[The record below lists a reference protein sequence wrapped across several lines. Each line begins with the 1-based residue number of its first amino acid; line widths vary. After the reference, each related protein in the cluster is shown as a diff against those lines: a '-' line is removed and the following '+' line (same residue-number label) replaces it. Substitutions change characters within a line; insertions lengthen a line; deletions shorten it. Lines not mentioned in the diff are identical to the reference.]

1 MKWMRGYGTKLV
13 WNLGFRIKIIQSNHP
28 IIQYKRQTCPKRL
41 QTNLPKWVVTK
52 QQNCMT
58 KLGLCFGPRNSV
70 MSTFN
75 APSNRNEA
83 VLNSWK
89 EGERWKDVCKL
100 LTPSKNTPRFTC
112 CWNEAQW
119 GDDLGN
125 QPVQVGVSW
134 TLDVQVPAANI
145 VEGLVVLKKMRTRS
159 MRGKRAITTTTTRRR
174 RRTTTTT
181 RRTTTYIHVYIYIYT
196 QLATESVRRVAY
208 MMVTSVCSKREWT
221 HLTLADS
228 WWKPLTGNSFES
240 YIWMF
245 DLHPEHPE
253 LSCSKT
259 KTCRGAVLCY
269 RALPPRWP
277 PVGSTTLW
285 KRSCSSCRN
294 PRTNAPTSGSPDQIQ
309 CHHRKHCT
317 RRTLANLG
325 LQLVR
330 RAQNHAHR
338 KRNNTVHWKNMKN
351 YFLYLIRLQYVVVW
365 ISQTKI

>member
-1 MKWMRGYGTKLV
+1 
-13 WNLGFRIKIIQSNHP
+13 
-28 IIQYKRQTCPKRL
+28 
-41 QTNLPKWVVTK
+41 
-52 QQNCMT
+52 
-58 KLGLCFGPRNSV
+58 
-70 MSTFN
+70 
-75 APSNRNEA
+75 
-83 VLNSWK
+83 
-89 EGERWKDVCKL
+89 
-100 LTPSKNTPRFTC
+100 
-112 CWNEAQW
+112 
-119 GDDLGN
+119 
-125 QPVQVGVSW
+125 
-134 TLDVQVPAANI
+134 
-145 VEGLVVLKKMRTRS
+145 
-159 MRGKRAITTTTTRRR
+159 
-174 RRTTTTT
+174 
-181 RRTTTYIHVYIYIYT
+181 
-196 QLATESVRRVAY
+196 
-208 MMVTSVCSKREWT
+208 MVTSVCSKREWT

-365 ISQTKI
+365 ISQTKIFHASFCTKASNQCSYQPTFWFCPRQGPQSLFRWCSVREQNY

>member
-1 MKWMRGYGTKLV
+1 MLLERGSMRRWSGQSTCSSWCKLDA
-13 WNLGFRIKIIQSNHP
+13 R
-28 IIQYKRQTCPKRL
+28 CPGSCGKYRR
-41 QTNLPKWVVTK
+41 
-52 QQNCMT
+52 
-58 KLGLCFGPRNSV
+58 GPRCPEK
-70 MSTFN
+70 N
-75 APSNRNEA
+75 ANKKHEREEGDHHHHNQKK
-83 VLNSWK
+83 K
-89 EGERWKDVCKL
+89 ENNNHNKE
-100 LTPSKNTPRFTC
+100 N
-112 CWNEAQW
+112 N
-119 GDDLGN
+119 
-125 QPVQVGVSW
+125 
-134 TLDVQVPAANI
+134 NI
-145 VEGLVVLKKMRTRS
+145 YT
-159 MRGKRAITTTTTRRR
+159 
-174 RRTTTTT
+174 
-181 RRTTTYIHVYIYIYT
+181 YIYT